1 MAVHVTML
9 VSSLPEG
16 VPHDDRTISYEDT
29 GGSRYTYKT
38 SEGGVLVVL
47 KGPRSGLDNQIEVMY
62 GPSAWESVQG
72 DTVGSNPRA

>member
-16 VPHDDRTISYEDT
+16 APHDDRTIRYEDT
-29 GGSRYTYKT
+29 ADSRYTYKT

-47 KGPRSGLDNQIEVMY
+47 KGPPSGLDNRIEVMY

-72 DTVGSNPRA
+72 DTIGSTPRP